1 MRKEKAAGSARALE
15 SAGTGY
21 GRGEYSPSRVVAFEP
36 EKRALETIYLKYEWR
51 STLCRLGVV
60 ECVPTPRRPPNRLWD
75 NAGYAPPPPFR
86 GRP

>member
-1 MRKEKAAGSARALE
+1 MKGKAARSERALE

-21 GRGEYSPSRVVAFEP
+21 GRSEYSPSRVVAFEP
-36 EKRALETIYLKYEWR
+36 ERLALETIYLKYEWR
-51 STLCRLGVV
+51 STLCRLGVI
-60 ECVPTPRRPPNRLWD
+60 ECVQPPRRPPNRLWD